1 MDLSG
6 ILSGGVSA
14 VTGLLSH
21 LVGVVGDLAS
31 TILSLL

>member
-14 VTGLLSH
+14 VTGLLSQV
-21 LVGVVGDLAS
+21 LGLVGDLAS
-31 TILSLL
+31 GILSLL

>member
-14 VTGLLSH
+14 VTGLLSQ